1 MDEEIR
7 IHLEQVRRDH
17 EERVFFLQQGL
28 GADIHWFFCQAL
40 EALKSGLYLP
50 ACTSF
55 LIGIEASL
63 RVTLA
68 QIDKPARVD
77 ELDPAKLLSNRLL
90 LNAQQNGLPVQL
102 LSFPNENDFIE
113 KLSTKKP
120 NLVNVEL
127 VRVRHNLCHGNILG
141 YIDTELGEHNA
152 FFTPECCRELAI
164 TLYGI
169 SRAWTKGL
177 GQFRGEMFNA

>member
-7 IHLEQVRRDH
+7 IHLEHVRRDH

-28 GADIHWFFCQAL
+28 GAEIHWFFFQAL

-68 QIDKPARVD
+68 QIDKPARVE
-77 ELDPAKLLSNRLL
+77 ELDPVKILSNRLL

-120 NLVNVEL
+120 NLVNVEI
-127 VRVRHNLCHGNILG
+127 VRVRHNLCHGNILE
-141 YIDTELGEHNA
+141 YINTELGEHNA

-169 SRAWTKGL
+169 SRAWAKGL
-177 GQFRGEMFNA
+177 SQFRGKMFNA

>member
-17 EERVFFLQQGL
+17 EERVFFLEQGL
-28 GADIHWFFCQAL
+28 GADIHWFFSQAL

-55 LIGIEASL
+55 IIGIEASL

-68 QIDKPARVD
+68 QIDKPARVK
-77 ELDPAKLLSNRLL
+77 ELDPVKLLSNRLL
-90 LNAQQNGLPVQL
+90 LNAQQKGLPVQL

-113 KLSTKKP
+113 KLNSNKP
-120 NLVNVEL
+120 NLKNVEL
-127 VRVRHNLCHGNILG
+127 VRVRHNLCHGNILE
-141 YIDTELGEHNA
+141 YVNTELGEDNA
-152 FFTPECCRELAI
+152 FFTPECCRELAT
-164 TLYGI
+164 TLHEI
-169 SRAWTKGL
+169 SKAWAEGL
-177 GQFRGEMFNA
+177 GNTRSEMFNT